1 MSSLPY
7 VLIVLFAMGDGS
19 VTTIQ
24 TSQSFDS
31 PLSCS
36 MRAFLENE
44 SSRDRTYVC
53 VTREDALALSG
64 DAMGLAVAQKLAP
77 TRSVKSVR

>member
-1 MSSLPY
+1 MTSLPY
-7 VLIVLFAMGDGS
+7 VLIVLFVLGDGS
-19 VTTIQ
+19 LATMQ

-53 VTREDALALSG
+53 VTREDAVALTGG
-64 DAMGLAVAQKLAP
+64 DAGVAVAHQTP
-77 TRSVKSVR
+77 MRSPAKSAR

>member
-7 VLIVLFAMGDGS
+7 VLIVLFSLGDG
-19 VTTIQ
+19 TLATMQ
-24 TSQSFDS
+24 TSQSFNS

-44 SSRDRTYVC
+44 SSRNRTYVC
-53 VTREDALALSG
+53 VTREDALALTG
-64 DAMGLAVAQKLAP
+64 DATGLAVAQKVIP
-77 TRSVKSVR
+77 PGPVKSAR

>member
-64 DAMGLAVAQKLAP
+64 DTKKLAVARKPAP
-77 TRSVKSVR
+77 TGPVRPAR

>member
-7 VLIVLFAMGDGS
+7 VLIVLFAMGDGT
-19 VTTIQ
+19 VATIQ
-24 TSQSFDS
+24 TAQSFHS

-53 VTREDALALSG
+53 VTRQDALVLTG
-64 DAMGLAVAQKLAP
+64 DATGLAVAQKETSPGAA
-77 TRSVKSVR
+77 KSAR

>member
-7 VLIVLFAMGDGS
+7 VLIVLFAIGDGS

-24 TSQSFDS
+24 TSQSFHS

-64 DAMGLAVAQKLAP
+64 EAKGLAVARKLTPAGP
-77 TRSVKSVR
+77 AKSAR